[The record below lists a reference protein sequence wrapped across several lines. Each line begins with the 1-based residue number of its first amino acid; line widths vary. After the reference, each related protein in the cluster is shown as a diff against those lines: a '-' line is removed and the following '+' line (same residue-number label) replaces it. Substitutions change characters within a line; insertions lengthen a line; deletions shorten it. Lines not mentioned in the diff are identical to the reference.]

1 MFKPMI
7 SSTFTKT
14 ALMSTNHALL
24 ARSLTRPAA
33 IIPSRFFQTNSTL
46 TASRPDLQTMPVDMI
61 EEIRHSKPMPM
72 RTELASGKEITTD
85 LLEKLDV
92 GEKKHRVPI
101 TWSDAAAYHTVQVL
115 RYLPDTYFRHN
126 HYMRVVMLET
136 VAAVPGMVG
145 GMLRHLKSLRN
156 IKHDGGWIIHLLH
169 EAENERMHLL
179 TWMKLLQPSKFDRFI
194 VMAVQGI
201 FFNAYFIAYLISP
214 RTAHRFCGYLEEQ
227 AVISYTHFIEDIDKG
242 LIKNEPAPRIA
253 KGTFHPSSSSFHPHC
268 YPIHRHANIPSC
280 LPIAPEYY
288 NLHPDATVRDV
299 VLAVRSDEAL
309 HRDSNHH
316 MSDRIAAHQEDLRE
330 DVRKIIADPS
340 WKENF
345 GTYSND
351 ADVKWK

>member
-253 KGTFHPSSSSFHPHC
+253 K
-268 YPIHRHANIPSC
+268 
-280 LPIAPEYY
+280 EYY